1 MTTDSQS
8 QTAGKKKATRQNKKA
23 NRGDSASGTSSPAK
37 ANQPGGKSEPAGLDI
52 QPQGLPSAV
61 SFRRLPKGLRSA
73 LGEKSRF
80 LFWGLPEQI
89 AGSPSADL
97 LEKLQQ
103 AIVRDKSQPA
113 LATAVAEL
121 LNEPPVLL
129 SSGPGLFIALGASY
143 GLPQLAGSGSAQAIG
158 RIAESIRQLSVSEEL
173 DVEANPVGWLVA
185 AVEIPLVLG
194 LVEQPIDSHKQAELV
209 SRFNLFVEQNLEEE
223 GWLPQAAM
231 GDLAVLHASLLRCQT
246 ILDYLGQKL
255 EEKVAHRLEWMTRNL
270 FRLLDHGGHQLLDGG
285 RVEDLTGLA
294 RAARRVTTD
303 EEDSRLLKAIETDDF
318 PAAKRLPDCSDYC
331 DETLT
336 AVLRGNWTSRAGK
349 LAIQVVGVEQRVEI
363 GARETIIRGNWTPEI
378 AFNGETLA
386 SKPGTVEINCWS
398 SDHES
403 DYLEFQTQL
412 SGGVIWQRQY
422 ALDKREQVLFIGDVF
437 LGSEPGRWEYR
448 CQVPLAAG
456 ISVDEARESRE
467 LRLLGAKSAALALPL
482 SMGEWKADRT
492 DDAFVA
498 GEQGLECRQTRRG
511 QACMFAVV
519 VDLDQKRA
527 RRPATWRILTVG
539 ENLKPVP
546 RDQALAFRFQFG
558 KQQWLAYRSL
568 TPIASR
574 TYLGQNVY
582 SEFSFDRFLEDG
594 TAESLVSV
602 E

>member
-1 MTTDSQS
+1 MTTDSHS
-8 QTAGKKKATRQNKKA
+8 QTAGKKKAPRQNKKSQQG
-23 NRGDSASGTSSPAK
+23 NNTTRSSAAGNPS
-37 ANQPGGKSEPAGLDI
+37 QLGGKTETSGIEV
-52 QPQGLPSAV
+52 QPQGLPSST
-61 SFRRLPKGLRSA
+61 SFRRLPKGLQAA

-80 LFWGLPEQI
+80 LLWGLPE
-89 AGSPSADL
+89 AVASSPAVEL

-103 AIVRDKSQPA
+103 AIQREKSPPA
-113 LATAVAEL
+113 LATAVAEIVSARDEL
-121 LNEPPVLL
+121 LNA
-129 SSGPGLFIALGASY
+129 GPALFIALGSSY
-143 GLPQLAGSGSAQAIG
+143 ALPQLASSGSAPAIN
-158 RIAESIRQLSVSEEL
+158 RITDWLRQLSVSNEF
-173 DVEANPVGWLVA
+173 DVEANPVGWLLA

-194 LVEQPIDSHKQAELV
+194 LVEQPINSHKQAELV

-223 GWLPQAAM
+223 GWLPQAAI

-246 ILDYLGQKL
+246 ILVYLGLKL

-270 FRLLDHGGHQLLDGG
+270 FRLLDHSGHQLLDGG
-285 RVEDLTGLA
+285 RVEDLAGLA
-294 RAARRVTTD
+294 RSARRVTTD
-303 EEDSRLLKAIETDDF
+303 EEDARLLKAIEADDF

-331 DETLT
+331 DENLT

-349 LAIQVVGVEQRVEI
+349 LAIQVVEGEQRVEI

-378 AFNGETLA
+378 AFNGENLK
-386 SKPGTVEINCWS
+386 SQPRTVEINCWS

-412 SGGVIWQRQY
+412 SGEVIWQRQY
-422 ALDKREQVLFIGDVF
+422 ALDKREQLLFVGDVF

-448 CQVPLAAG
+448 CQVPLATG
-456 ISVDEARESRE
+456 ISIEDARDSRE

-519 VDLDQKRA
+519 IDLDPKRA

-539 ENLKPVP
+539 ESLKPVP